1 MAGKLVHF
9 EIVAED
15 AERAKAFYGSLF
27 GWKFREW
34 TGPLEYHMF
43 EGEPGGAIY
52 PYEERDGHYV
62 VYFDT
67 DDIDSAI
74 AGIRELGGE
83 AGDKNAIP
91 GIGWFARCK
100 DTEAN
105 AFSLFQADESVPKP
119 GEEPA

>member
-1 MAGKLVHF
+1 MAGKIVHF

-15 AERAKAFYGSLF
+15 AQRAKEFYGSLF

-34 TGPLEYHMF
+34 TGPVEYHMF

-52 PYEERDGHYV
+52 PYEERDGHFI

-67 DDIDSAI
+67 EDIDATI
-74 AGIRELGGE
+74 ARTRELGGE
-83 AGDKNAIP
+83 AGDKTAIP

-100 DTEAN
+100 DTEGN
-105 AFSLFQADESVPKP
+105 AFSLFQSDESVTAPS
-119 GEEPA
+119 E

>member
-1 MAGKLVHF
+1 MAGKIVHF

-15 AERAKAFYGSLF
+15 AQRAKAFYGTLF

-34 TGPLEYHMF
+34 SGPGEYHMF

-67 DDIDSAI
+67 DDIDATI
-74 AGIRELGGE
+74 GQIRDLGGE
-83 AGDKNAIP
+83 AGDKTPIP
-91 GIGWFARCK
+91 EIGWFARCK
-100 DTEAN
+100 DTEGN
-105 AFSLFQADESVPKP
+105 AFSLFQADASVPVP
-119 GEEPA
+119 DAGQT